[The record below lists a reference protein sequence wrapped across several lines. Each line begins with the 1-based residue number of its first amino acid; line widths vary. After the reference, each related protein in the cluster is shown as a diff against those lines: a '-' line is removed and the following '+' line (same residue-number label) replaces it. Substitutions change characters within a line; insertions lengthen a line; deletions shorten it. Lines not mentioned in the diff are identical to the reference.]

1 MLHYNF
7 YYWGPFLFKI
17 KVLPEDLKLITAL
30 CKKDKTKD
38 ARRKLAGIIKD
49 EYFID
54 KRKYENILKKYLETY
69 SHGYK
74 TWYNQGLKNITC
86 VSAWVNYMKQ
96 GEYNPPHL
104 HGNCHLSSVL
114 YLKIPEQLKKENKQY
129 IGTVTNGGPGA
140 ITFQYGEHRPFN
152 SNEHSI
158 FPEEGDLYI
167 FPFNLNHSVSPFK
180 SNIERISVA
189 ANFVIE

>member
-1 MLHYNF
+1 MHYSF

-17 KVLPEDLKLITAL
+17 KILQEDLNLITAL

-38 ARRKLAGIIKD
+38 ARKKLAGIIKD

-54 KRKYENILKKYLETY
+54 KEKYENILKKYLETY
-69 SHGYK
+69 SHGHK
-74 TWYNQGLKNITC
+74 NWYNQEIKSITC
-86 VSAWVNYMKQ
+86 VSAWVNYMKK

-104 HGNCHLSSVL
+104 HGDCDLSSVL
-114 YLKIPEQLKKENKQY
+114 YLKIPEELKKENQEY
-129 IGTVTNGGPGA
+129 IGTLTNGGPGS
-140 ITFQYGEHRPFN
+140 ITFQYGEYRPLNSDEHRV
-152 SNEHSI
+152 

-167 FPFNLNHSVSPFK
+167 FPFNLKHSVSPFK

-189 ANFVIE
+189 ANFVIK